1 MTTAV
6 AVTNGVGATTGRLSA
21 YDPVAS
27 IALTGLA
34 AAFYSVAVTGTLTT
48 ADGATALADDA
59 TGCVATVK
67 LYPAADHGVST

>member
-6 AVTNGVGATTGRLSA
+6 AVTNGVGATTGRVAA

-34 AAFYSVAVTGTLTT
+34 MAGRSTPAAVRLTVY
-48 ADGATALADDA
+48 ADA
-59 TGCVATVK
+59 TGAHACVATVK

>member
-6 AVTNGVGATTGRLSA
+6 AVTNGVGATTGRVAA